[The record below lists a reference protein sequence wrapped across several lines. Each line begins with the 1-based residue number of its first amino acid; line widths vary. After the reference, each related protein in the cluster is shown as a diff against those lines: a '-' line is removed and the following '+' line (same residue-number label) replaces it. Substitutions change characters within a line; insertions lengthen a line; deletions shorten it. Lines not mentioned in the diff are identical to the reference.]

1 MCVRGSRR
9 EWKRGGEG
17 VAVGRA
23 ERGGEGVAA
32 DLVMLRGSRRPK
44 MRFNSC
50 VMRARLSPRTPAAE
64 RRKGKRI
71 PMIMKRSVEM
81 IRKDTVIWATCLF
94 GGREERSG

>member
-9 EWKRGGEG
+9 EWRGGLER
-17 VAVGRA
+17 VLL
-23 ERGGEGVAA
+23 ERGVERGVAA
-32 DLVMLRGSRRPK
+32 DLVMLRGRRRPK
-44 MRFNSC
+44 MRFKSC

-64 RRKGKRI
+64 RRKGKRM

-94 GGREERSG
+94 GGREERSR